1 MIKIIALSIF
11 MFLELLGLLGVVIN
25 WKNDCKEYGKEN
37 LAVSL
42 KERVITYV
50 IWIIF
55 PSIIAILGGI
65 SH

>member
-1 MIKIIALSIF
+1 MTKIIVFSIII
-11 MFLELLGLLGVVIN
+11 FLELLGLLGVIIN
-25 WKNDCKEYGKEN
+25 WKNDCKEYGKED

-42 KERVITYV
+42 KERIITYI

-55 PSIIAILGGI
+55 PSIIGMLGGI